1 MERLACAISVGT
13 SGSHGSTVVRV
24 SILALGHTSLRK
36 QEHRVDRV
44 NEFGVHTIP
53 HAVHTTAFSL
63 SDSFAVLCMVF
74 ERPRSR
80 YNAMWTILEVLFWI
94 PSLLFVS
101 LLGSIPPRATST
113 PITDVPSPPFDP
125 IDLSDRSIRPSN
137 RDSPTISQRTV
148 PMEGSPVSPSDLS
161 DSPNQ
166 GFPIDSVDI
175 AITAKIRIATSMAAR
190 AARCSGLFS
199 TPASYRT
206 SRHRSGMQG
215 RAMTASARDMPSMP
229 DLPDVKVVSQPTVM
243 EASGASSRLLA
254 IATAAKA
261 WEQNEKDVFESSLLL
276 SDAQQRAFAQDVA
289 MEQRFR
295 GKAGSQ
301 ASARASWASKTHVMM
316 VGVDEKGGEAELK
329 KMGSTVANQA
339 KACRA
344 HQVQVEML
352 PSGEEEL
359 LWDDAKVKGF
369 VLGATTGCFQDERFK
384 TKKGKEDE
392 PEDDWKLELVELVV
406 PEGAENEKV
415 QRAVSEATAIAH
427 GMQLARGL
435 VSAPANYVTPAQL
448 AETAREIAQSHP
460 ETMSLKVLERE
471 ECEQL
476 GMGSYL
482 AVAEA
487 SDEPPKFIHL
497 TYKPRAGG
505 GAVQRKLGLVGKGL
519 TFDSGGYNIKA
530 GPGSMIE
537 LMKFDMGGAAATL
550 GAAKTVAELE
560 PPNVEVHFIVAA
572 CENMVAGRGMRPGD
586 IITASNGKT
595 IEVNNTDAE
604 GRLTLA
610 DALIYAENQG
620 VERCLDIATL
630 TGACIVALG
639 DKMGGLF
646 TQDDEVADLVAQACK
661 QVGEKFWRMP
671 MEPAYKEQLKS
682 LVADMKNTGTRAGGS
697 ITAALFLSEYVKEM
711 KWGHLDIAGPVWDEK
726 QGGATGFG
734 AATLSQWVLDAS
746 KES

>member
-1 MERLACAISVGT
+1 
-13 SGSHGSTVVRV
+13 
-24 SILALGHTSLRK
+24 
-36 QEHRVDRV
+36 
-44 NEFGVHTIP
+44 
-53 HAVHTTAFSL
+53 
-63 SDSFAVLCMVF
+63 
-74 ERPRSR
+74 
-80 YNAMWTILEVLFWI
+80 
-94 PSLLFVS
+94 
-101 LLGSIPPRATST
+101 
-113 PITDVPSPPFDP
+113 
-125 IDLSDRSIRPSN
+125 
-137 RDSPTISQRTV
+137 
-148 PMEGSPVSPSDLS
+148 
-161 DSPNQ
+161 
-166 GFPIDSVDI
+166 
-175 AITAKIRIATSMAAR
+175 
-190 AARCSGLFS
+190 
-199 TPASYRT
+199 
-206 SRHRSGMQG
+206 
-215 RAMTASARDMPSMP
+215 MTASARDMPSMP

-406 PEGAENEKV
+406 PEG
-415 QRAVSEATAIAH
+415 
-427 GMQLARGL
+427 
-435 VSAPANYVTPAQL
+435 
-448 AETAREIAQSHP
+448 
-460 ETMSLKVLERE
+460 
-471 ECEQL
+471 
-476 GMGSYL
+476 
-482 AVAEA
+482 
-487 SDEPPKFIHL
+487 
-497 TYKPRAGG
+497 G

-661 QVGEKFWRMP
+661 QVFDPPTKPLLHDNG
-671 MEPAYKEQLKS
+671 S
-682 LVADMKNTGTRAGGS
+682 GSKNMSR
-697 ITAALFLSEYVKEM
+697 
-711 KWGHLDIAGPVWDEK
+711 
-726 QGGATGFG
+726 
-734 AATLSQWVLDAS
+734 
-746 KES
+746 